1 MLLFLLWNNLQEM
14 VLTQKSHTRLKYDL
28 KMEGFSMTR
37 NGKYGYQMH
46 D

>member
-1 MLLFLLWNNLQEM
+1 M
-14 VLTQKSHTRLKYDL
+14 VLTQKSHTQLKYDL

-37 NGKYGYQMH
+37 SGEYVYQMH